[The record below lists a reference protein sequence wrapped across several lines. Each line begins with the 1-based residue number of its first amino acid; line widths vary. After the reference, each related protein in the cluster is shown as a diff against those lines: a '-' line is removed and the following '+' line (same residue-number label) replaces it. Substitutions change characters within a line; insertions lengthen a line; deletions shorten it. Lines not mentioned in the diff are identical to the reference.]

1 MKRLIILTYI
11 LCVFLTIQAKKYTV
25 SSPNG
30 KIKVTVTTDELLQWS
45 IHYNDEQLL
54 RPSVLQMN
62 IREATQQPGIK
73 PIVRKAQM
81 EKVDKEQIAIVPLK
95 QRVIKDRYNQL
106 TLDCKGDYAVVFRV
120 YDNGA
125 AYRFETSYSD
135 SQITVN
141 SETLEQNW
149 IEGCRAYWPREKNQE
164 YITHCE
170 AIFDEIPLVNLTK
183 QMKGY
188 LPIYL
193 TTPQNYRVVIMEA
206 DLNDYPNLF
215 LAGNKNSTLIGEFPP
230 VILKSALKSGSDR
243 DEVMM
248 EKASYIATTNGT
260 RTFPWRLL
268 MINEDDKGII
278 ENNLVYQLSSPSVTQ
293 NTDWIKPGKI
303 SWDWWST
310 LNVYGVDFKAGVN
323 TDTYKYFIDFASKY
337 GIEYVLLD
345 EGWSA
350 GTWNIKESIPEL
362 NIPELVRYGKEK
374 NVGLVLWTL
383 WNPMDKDMENILAL
397 YEQWGIKGIKVDF
410 MQRSDQ
416 YMVNFYE
423 RVAKTAMKHK
433 LLVDFHGSFKPSGLQ
448 KKYPNVMTFEGVL
461 GMEHTKDS
469 RDINPIHDLILPF
482 TRMTAG
488 PMDYTPGAVTNA
500 TAADFYIN
508 FVHPISMGTRAHQA
522 ALYIIYESALQM
534 MADSPSN
541 YYKEP
546 DYTSFLSRIPTTWD
560 DTKAITA
567 KIGKELVIA
576 RKNGKNWYLAGL
588 TDWNARTIDVNLNFL
603 NAEQYQMEVFKDGVN
618 ADVHASDFKIEKI
631 VVKKGEDIQI
641 TMLPG
646 GGWAAILTPI
656 E

>member
-374 NVGLVLWTL
+374 NVGLVW
-383 WNPMDKDMENILAL
+383 
-397 YEQWGIKGIKVDF
+397 
-410 MQRSDQ
+410 
-416 YMVNFYE
+416 
-423 RVAKTAMKHK
+423 
-433 LLVDFHGSFKPSGLQ
+433 
-448 KKYPNVMTFEGVL
+448 
-461 GMEHTKDS
+461 
-469 RDINPIHDLILPF
+469 
-482 TRMTAG
+482 
-488 PMDYTPGAVTNA
+488 
-500 TAADFYIN
+500 
-508 FVHPISMGTRAHQA
+508 
-522 ALYIIYESALQM
+522 
-534 MADSPSN
+534 
-541 YYKEP
+541 
-546 DYTSFLSRIPTTWD
+546 IP
-560 DTKAITA
+560 
-567 KIGKELVIA
+567 
-576 RKNGKNWYLAGL
+576 
-588 TDWNARTIDVNLNFL
+588 
-603 NAEQYQMEVFKDGVN
+603 
-618 ADVHASDFKIEKI
+618 
-631 VVKKGEDIQI
+631 
-641 TMLPG
+641 
-646 GGWAAILTPI
+646 
-656 E
+656 

>member
-1 MKRLIILTYI
+1 
-11 LCVFLTIQAKKYTV
+11 
-25 SSPNG
+25 
-30 KIKVTVTTDELLQWS
+30 
-45 IHYNDEQLL
+45 
-54 RPSVLQMN
+54 
-62 IREATQQPGIK
+62 
-73 PIVRKAQM
+73 
-81 EKVDKEQIAIVPLK
+81 
-95 QRVIKDRYNQL
+95 
-106 TLDCKGDYAVVFRV
+106 
-120 YDNGA
+120 
-125 AYRFETSYSD
+125 
-135 SQITVN
+135 
-141 SETLEQNW
+141 
-149 IEGCRAYWPREKNQE
+149 
-164 YITHCE
+164 
-170 AIFDEIPLVNLTK
+170 
-183 QMKGY
+183 MKGY